1 MTLLFS
7 TPLSSSSS
15 SGPSLIMKSTF
26 TSFLATSALLLSASS
41 SMALSNTEAEE
52 RGLEISQLTKLR
64 DTGWVDNTADM
75 LMTLRN
81 RQGHESIRE
90 VKIKNLEQL
99 DDGDKSLTNFNQPKD
114 VKGTS
119 FLSFSH
125 PQCADD
131 QWLYLPALKR
141 VKRISS
147 SNKSGP
153 FMGSEFAFEDL
164 SSFEIQKYHY
174 KYLADES
181 INGFNSYKVEQYP
194 VDKNSG
200 YTRRIVWVD
209 QVEYRLQKI
218 DFYDRKDSLLKT
230 LSYSQYQQYEN
241 KFWRPDS
248 MMMINHQTG
257 KSTELQWSNYQFRT
271 GLKDSDFNKSA
282 LKRNR

>member
-1 MTLLFS
+1 MRPSFS
-7 TPLSSSSS
+7 IPLKNETQACIQ
-15 SGPSLIMKSTF
+15 LIPQF
-26 TSFLATSALLLSASS
+26 IATSALIFSAGSA
-41 SMALSNTEAEE
+41 MALTDKEAEQK
-52 RGLEISQLTKLR
+52 GFNISKEAKLK

-75 LMTLRN
+75 LMFLRN
-81 RQGHESIRE
+81 KQGHESIRQ

-99 DDGDKSLTNFNQPKD
+99 DDGDKSLTNFTQPRD

-125 PQCADD
+125 PTQADD

-164 SSFEIQKYHY
+164 SSFEVQKYNY
-174 KYLADES
+174 KYLADET
-181 INGFNSYKVEQYP
+181 INGLASYKVEQYP

-209 QVEYRLQKI
+209 HDEYRLQKI

-230 LSYSQYQQYEN
+230 LSYSNYQQYKN
-241 KFWRPDS
+241 QFWRADS
-248 MMMINHQTG
+248 MMMKNHQTG
-257 KSTELQWSNYQFRT
+257 KSTQLKWSNYQFMT

>member
-1 MTLLFS
+1 MTALINLGLQTNIKPRFNI
-7 TPLSSSSS
+7 TL
-15 SGPSLIMKSTF
+15 PSLLA
-26 TSFLATSALLLSASS
+26 TSFLIFASPASLAL
-41 SMALSNTEAEE
+41 TDEAAKLK
-52 RGLEISQLTKLR
+52 GLEISQQTKTK

-75 LMTLRN
+75 LMYLRN
-81 RQGHESIRE
+81 KQGHESIRQ

-99 DDGDKSLTNFNQPKD
+99 NDGDKSLTNFTQPRD

-125 PQCADD
+125 PAKADD

-164 SSFEIQKYHY
+164 SSFEIEKYHY
-174 KYLADES
+174 KYLADET
-181 INGFNSYKVEQYP
+181 INDLASYKVEQYP

-209 QVEYRLQKI
+209 QAEYRLQKI

-230 LSYSQYQQYEN
+230 LSYSHYQQYN
-241 KFWRPDS
+241 NQFWRADS
-248 MMMINHQTG
+248 MIMVNHQTG
-257 KSTELQWSNYQFRT
+257 KSTELEWSNYQFKT
-271 GLKDSDFNKSA
+271 GLKESDFNKIA